1 MVGVLLKQQQSKHK
15 NNLYHLI
22 GSSSMEGFRITLYGG
37 KVVSLSSLY
46 AKEIGV
52 YVGPVS
58 FP

>member
-1 MVGVLLKQQQSKHK
+1 MVGVLQKQQQSKNK

-37 KVVSLSSLY
+37 KVVSLSSLF

-52 YVGPVS
+52 CLKFV
-58 FP
+58 